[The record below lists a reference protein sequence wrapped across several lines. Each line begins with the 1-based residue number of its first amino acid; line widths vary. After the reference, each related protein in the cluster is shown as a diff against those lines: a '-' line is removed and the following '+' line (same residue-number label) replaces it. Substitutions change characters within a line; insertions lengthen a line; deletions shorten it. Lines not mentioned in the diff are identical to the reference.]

1 MNDTSTPAWLMRAR
15 LKARQLESGANA
27 LRDNY
32 LAIQSEIGDISL
44 DRLGLEERRRGF
56 IAHKE
61 NLNGLKPDDERVTTV
76 DKQIASLTAEID
88 MLQAAIDDA
97 RTRQEAIT
105 EKSNPINRLN
115 EGVKKALQAVQN
127 IPNLPRPK
135 SSSTPTPRA
144 VSPDKT
150 SKNLKQIRAEI
161 AETRAEAIAVKHS
174 IRPMSEIESGVRHTL
189 NEMASAHDQIV
200 NLIAGMF
207 SHGTQIS
214 ELSAIPPTQLPKHG
228 YGLAISAIGVD
239 NLIAAAKE
247 KAESQDSGAL
257 RISVFERGE
266 QLEALEHTLYC
277 LELAEEEKLN
287 GEPRRP
293 NANAAAVLGIPL
305 EIAEEADLLKI
316 KGN

>member
-1 MNDTSTPAWLMRAR
+1 MSDTSTPAWLMRAR

-27 LRDNY
+27 LRENY
-32 LAIQSEIGDISL
+32 LAIQSEIGGVSL
-44 DRLGLEERRRGF
+44 DRLKLEERRKGF

-61 NLNGLKPDDERVTTV
+61 NLGGLKADDERVITV
-76 DKQIASLTAEID
+76 NKQIASLTAELD
-88 MLQAAIDDA
+88 MLQAAIEDA
-97 RTRQEAIT
+97 RARQEAIV

-115 EGVKKALQAVQN
+115 EGIRKALSVVQN
-127 IPNLPRPK
+127 IPNIPRPK

-144 VSPDKT
+144 VSHDKT

-161 AETRAEAIAVKHS
+161 AETLAEAFAVKNS
-174 IRPMSEIESGVRHTL
+174 IRPMSEIEVGVRHTL
-189 NEMASAHDQIV
+189 TEMASAHDQIV

-239 NLIAAAKE
+239 AIIAAAKE
-247 KAESQDSGAL
+247 KAEANDSGAL

-266 QLEALEHTLYC
+266 QLEALERACYL

-305 EIAEEADLLKI
+305 EVAEEADLLKI
-316 KGN
+316 KG

>member
-1 MNDTSTPAWLMRAR
+1 MNDTSTPAWLRRAR

-27 LRDNY
+27 TRENY
-32 LAIQSEIGDISL
+32 LAIQSEISDISL
-44 DRLGLEERRRGF
+44 DRLRLDERRRGF

-61 NLNGLKPDDERVTTV
+61 NLGGLTPDDERLVTV
-76 DKQIASLTAEID
+76 NKQIAAIGAEID

-97 RTRQEAIT
+97 RARQEAVQ

-115 EGVKKALQAVQN
+115 EGVRKALHAVQN

-135 SSSTPTPRA
+135 SSSTPPPGA

-161 AETRAEAIAVKHS
+161 AETRAEAIAVKNS
-174 IRPMSEIESGVRHTL
+174 IRPMDEIEIGVRHTL
-189 NEMASAHDQIV
+189 NEMASAHDQLV

-228 YGLAISAIGVD
+228 YGLAIAAIGVD
-239 NLIAAAKE
+239 AIIAAAKE
-247 KAESQDSGAL
+247 KAQAQDSGAL

-266 QLEALEHTLYC
+266 QLEALERALYL
-277 LELAEEEKLN
+277 LEIAEEEKLN

-305 EIAEEADLLKI
+305 EIAEEADLLAV
-316 KGN
+316 KG

>member
-1 MNDTSTPAWLMRAR
+1 MNDATPAWLMRAR
-15 LKARQLESGANA
+15 LKARQLESGVNA
-27 LRDNY
+27 TRENY
-32 LAIQSEIGDISL
+32 LALQTEISDISL
-44 DRLGLEERRRGF
+44 DRLKLEERRRGF

-61 NLNGLKPDDERVTTV
+61 NLGGLNADDERVINV
-76 DKQIASLTAEID
+76 NKQIASLTAEID

-97 RTRQEAIT
+97 RARQEAVQ

-115 EGVKKALQAVQN
+115 EGIRKALQAVQN

-144 VSPDKT
+144 VAQDKT
-150 SKNLKQIRAEI
+150 AKTLKQIRAEI
-161 AETRAEAIAVKHS
+161 AETLAEAIAVKNS
-174 IRPMSEIESGVRHTL
+174 IRPMSEIEIGVRHTL
-189 NEMASAHDQIV
+189 NEMASAHDQLV

-228 YGLAISAIGVD
+228 YGLAISAIGVSAI
-239 NLIAAAKE
+239 IAAAKE
-247 KAESQDSGAL
+247 KAEANDSGAL

-277 LELAEEEKLN
+277 LELLEEEKLN

-316 KGN
+316 KG